1 MEVVEVIQQE
11 LMKVVEKKK
20 VRLFGKYS
28 LVRLR
33 SGEYAIVDRSGEA
46 VVLLTPDFA
55 EEVARQE
62 GVYERAKEVFQW

>member
-1 MEVVEVIQQE
+1 VVLHQE
-11 LMKVVEKKK
+11 LLKVVEEKK
-20 VRLFGKYS
+20 VRLFGQYS
-28 LVRLR
+28 LTRLR

-62 GVYERAKEVFQW
+62 GVYEKAKEVFQW

>member
-1 MEVVEVIQQE
+1 MEVVEVIQKE
-11 LMKVVEKKK
+11 LMKVVEKK